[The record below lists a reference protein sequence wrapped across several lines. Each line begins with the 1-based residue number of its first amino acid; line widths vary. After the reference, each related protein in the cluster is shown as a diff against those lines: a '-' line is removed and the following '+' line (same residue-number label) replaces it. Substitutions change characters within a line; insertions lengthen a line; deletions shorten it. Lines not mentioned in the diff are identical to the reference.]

1 MDVPLTLWAIQ
12 EEREAEIAAIQLAA
26 TVASERASGAP
37 AGLTSLPPPTSDRRL
52 MRGFSSLFAWARQI
66 RSLVS

>member
-37 AGLTSLPPPTSDRRL
+37 PG
-52 MRGFSSLFAWARQI
+52 
-66 RSLVS
+66 